1 MKRHRLLFAAAAAGL
16 VTVAVVGMQL
26 TTSSPAYCA
35 PGDKPE
41 KKVYPQT
48 SQSKKS
54 FKEDVMPIFVGRCVS
69 CHQQGGEGFAKSGL
83 DLTTYAGVMKGTK
96 FGPMIIPGD
105 PESSN
110 LMVLLDWRA
119 SPDLRM
125 PHGMKQLNSCDRN
138 DIRAW
143 IREGAKDN

>member
-16 VTVAVVGMQL
+16 ATLAVAGMQL

-35 PGDKPE
+35 QNDTPA
-41 KKVYPQT
+41 KVYPQT

-69 CHQQGGEGFAKSGL
+69 CHQPGGEGQAKSGL
-83 DLTTYAGVMKGTK
+83 DLTSYAGVMKGTK
-96 FGPMIIPGD
+96 FGPMVIPGD

-110 LMVLLDWRA
+110 VMLLLDWRA
-119 SPDLRM
+119 SAELRM